1 MVERKLST
9 KKYLIAFVLTIII
22 FCGGIL
28 VGSLLENAQLKDA
41 KQITLNEKVNLQ
53 SLQLQQSYIE
63 SGLADCKTLNKILET
78 NIDELTK
85 KMGIVIDYEK
95 QSFFNE
101 DEFNLQLRDYFLTE
115 IQFLLTS
122 QEIDKTCA
130 KDSIKVIYFY
140 DESAADTQGQILD
153 YLKKV
158 FGSEVLVFSFNSGFN
173 QEPMINVL
181 LTSYKIEK
189 FPAVVVDDQV
199 FQGHTSVEVLMKTI
213 CNEINGIKGEM
224 PKKCQTLFKNYK

>member
-53 SLQLQQSYIE
+53 SLQLQQSYME

-158 FGSEVLVFSFNSGFN
+158 FGSEV
-173 QEPMINVL
+173 
-181 LTSYKIEK
+181 
-189 FPAVVVDDQV
+189 
-199 FQGHTSVEVLMKTI
+199 
-213 CNEINGIKGEM
+213 
-224 PKKCQTLFKNYK
+224 